1 MRTHLALVVGTV
13 FLLAASAFAQD
24 VQSSFCN
31 FDDENQVSVQYNPA
45 VKETPRMGKV
55 WSPGVTLY
63 VQTPLTLGNST
74 IGLGA
79 YSVNFVPD
87 KKNWTIVVNKNVNK
101 GATYDSSQDVAR
113 APMEVGELPSPE
125 KTLQLSFGHMA
136 PKHCSLRVYYQKTG
150 AFAEFMEK

>member
-1 MRTHLALVVGTV
+1 MRTHVVLVGT
-13 FLLAASAFAQD
+13 FLLLTASAFAQD
-24 VQSSFCN
+24 VQSAFCN
-31 FDDENQVSVQYNPA
+31 FDDQNQVSVQYTPT

-79 YSVNFVPD
+79 YSVHFLPE
-87 KKNWTIVVNKNVNK
+87 KKNWTIVVNKNVSQ
-101 GATYDSSQDVAR
+101 GATYDASQDVAR
-113 APMEVGELPSPE
+113 APMEIGELPSPE
-125 KTLQLSFGHMA
+125 KSLQLAFGHMA

-150 AFAEFMEK
+150 AFADFQEK